1 VSRFVSLTLLD
12 LLAALVLA
20 PAAAAQMNN
29 DRMMDYGRMMEDQRM
44 MEDDM
49 MSSASVSAMSSA
61 SAMASPMSSASA
73 MDGEMMG
80 ATASAS
86 SLPGTGGTP
95 LGPLLSVL
103 ALALIGVSGMV
114 AARIVRHNS

>member
-1 VSRFVSLTLLD
+1 MSRSVSLA

-29 DRMMDYGRMMEDQRM
+29 DRMMDDGRMMEDQRM

-49 MSSASVSAMSSA
+49 MSSAS
-61 SAMASPMSSASA
+61 ASA
-73 MDGEMMG
+73 MDGEMMS

-86 SLPGTGGTP
+86 SLPSTGGTP
-95 LGPLLSVL
+95 LVPLLSVL